1 VETGTKAV
9 RLIVNKDWTPETIS
23 TLGSGFFYHLSYP
36 VEAIEPGLLADLRKA
51 LLPPGTEMEILFHKD
66 GELRRVAL
74 AELGSILDFNTF
86 IRLEFRLLQTLPSLK
101 EARSSPPNGYLLYYA
116 NK

>member
-1 VETGTKAV
+1 MGTGTKGV

-36 VEAIEPGLLADLRKA
+36 VEEIEPELLADIRNA
-51 LLPPGTEMEILFHKD
+51 LLPPGTEMEILFHKN

-74 AELGSILDFNTF
+74 AELGSIIDFNTF
-86 IRLEFRLLQTLPSLK
+86 IRLEFRLMHTLPSLK
-101 EARSSPPNGYLLYYA
+101 EVRSSAPNGYLLYYYH
-116 NK
+116 K